1 MKKTRR
7 FLALL
12 LAVFMLVTS
21 FQYNDLKVYAEEAPV
36 VEENIEEPSVEEI
49 PQEEPETPAQQ
60 DIPPVA
66 EGSEEIINEEQPGV
80 VEETP
85 AEDSQEEQLQVEEQE
100 EEQEIVNDATFKLTL
115 NANGGLFGNGKST
128 DVITY
133 ATTFISVTPERE
145 GYMFTGWY
153 LDSECTNMCSYEWN
167 LQSLVCD
174 GYDEAAIRA
183 AYNGKTIYAGWS
195 SDYHTVTYV
204 FGTESGNN
212 PEKNTG
218 YYYDSQKN
226 AKVKSYTVYVPT
238 GKSVSDYEYRPD
250 VSGISNSDYH
260 YIASGNFY
268 TDQDRTQLY
277 VYNYGDV
284 LEKDI
289 TLYVGYERGVVLT
302 IHSGSDDAFFTKEYI
317 NNNEYTNSRVKTAY
331 YTGKKNEQIWLT
343 NVKTY
348 VKHKD
353 GKQKAAGLYKNAD
366 YSGNAIDFD
375 VASSFSEDTE
385 LWVKWEGNDS
395 ATYLT
400 LDPNGGYFQDRQD
413 GSNVEKLDFEVTT
426 NEKTYYGNYDY
437 IIVNNDMHYGMAGW
451 AKKKNATSPDYPCQN
466 GYYDIQIAVKGN
478 TTLYAVW
485 KKQFSLVKLHTCGGT
500 LINPYN
506 TSLVLDEDLNYVG
519 QTSSYNNFYLGGL
532 TATKDGY
539 TFGGWYTDEA
549 CTIPAAINYS
559 YGKSDVDLYA
569 KWVKNYTVTFDLGNG
584 TAVAGDNY
592 SLTVVEGTSIAASGL
607 SVPSNPI
614 AKDAKQA
621 FDGWYLDENFTQKV
635 ERNDIA
641 NAAVKSDI
649 TYYAKYSDGYTVT
662 YDVNGGSFIGQS
674 GTTYSV
680 KVPKGE
686 KIGGRY
692 PNVESNEDK
701 KTFAG
706 WYIGDKEVT
715 NVPEYVVTK
724 DITFKAKYDECFT
737 ITFHAN
743 QAGVKFNDNNS
754 DTITVKVPKGE
765 AYRYSKNSS
774 TSASIYGAPSL
785 TVQEVDGKM
794 PLAHENSTESTLA
807 YATSKDGSGNHY
819 YLGATYHVIKT
830 SDSEYR
836 YEQQISDTGF
846 VPTEDMD
853 LYLVWADTIEVT
865 FDGNGKTFNKEELDR
880 RGLQNVKIS
889 DDKKK
894 VVVTTAKGT
903 ALSDLS
909 VKDVLRNATDI
920 VKGSYIFRYSMGWFT
935 DKSCKNY
942 ANEKEALQKNTSV
955 YAKWQTSSPYN
966 PSNYIEFTFDAGEG
980 HFAKETDKVY
990 TTGYSAEYPIITLSC
1005 PLPINSDAN
1014 KAFTGWY
1021 TDAECTKPYITG
1033 NSFFKYNGSDDQE
1046 LLPEDFK
1053 RNGTCYVEVKGKLK
1067 KLYAGYGTASH
1078 VTLDANGGY
1087 FDANINRVKNP
1098 TESQKSD
1105 TVIDVKENNKGY
1117 GICISEY
1124 TARVR
1129 RDGNKVFAGWY
1140 LDKECTQKAVTEAKQ
1155 VNREFYTPKSSEVTL
1170 YAKWEDYKAT
1180 SLSHNNPSTMTLK
1193 IGQKY
1198 KLNLNVTPADGNVR
1212 WVIDEGYAN
1221 NTQFDSAVKI
1231 SNDGTVT
1238 ALAAGRAVVHAEC
1251 NGICTSDISINVSN
1265 ATVGTSITLDKSEIN
1280 LFNGEETT
1288 VTAAVTPESSASNV
1302 KWTTSDKDIVA
1313 VEGFGDTA
1321 TLTAGTKEGTAKVTA
1336 TIGKVKSVM
1345 TVNVTKPIELDKK
1358 ECTLTSMKNVSV
1370 TLNTKL
1376 ADSFKAQKKEIT
1388 WTISDET
1395 ALSNT
1400 SIHAPGFYVTNA
1412 QFTVTPDLEETKVV
1426 TVTASITDGDK
1437 TYSDSCVITINP
1449 QLKTAAPVASIPSG
1463 TAVKKGTK
1471 ISLASDTYQSDIYYT
1486 VDGKDPINWDKE
1498 LYMDPIVINEDTTI
1512 KAFAVKS
1519 KRKDSEI
1526 VEFHYT
1532 IDTADWG
1539 DIKDDETKT
1548 LFANDSSKVPS
1559 GMWYLV
1565 GDKTAYY
1572 TENDVIDFAKTY
1584 TGNAITFNDDI
1595 CVYQGTTKLV
1605 ENKDYT
1611 VSYKNNKLAAKND
1624 AAKAPTVNIKGKG
1637 NYKNTVNFMF
1647 NINPASLSEASIA
1660 SDKVVEIKSG
1670 SKTKL
1675 SFVKPTIMFAGKKL
1689 AEGKDYELL
1698 YYRYPS
1704 DNKVKEDERIDLPS
1718 KEIVKEAGQKYAVV
1732 AIAKNGG
1739 NFVGAVPGMVVAECY
1754 DKNTEVTVSRLKVVD
1769 AKGKAL
1775 SVEYTGEAYS
1785 VQTLFDTS
1793 NGNEAKAFVKD
1804 GKKVLEFGKDFV
1816 VDQVPNDKYTS
1827 AGVHTIRVVG
1837 QGHYVGE
1844 KEFTFTITGTQL
1856 NKVKVAGLSTSVEYT
1871 GSAITLDDL
1880 FNAKDTALKSTWT
1893 GVTLYEGKDKNA
1905 LEAGKDYT
1913 VSMENTGKVGKFTI
1927 KFTGINGYTG
1937 AIVKTIKVN
1946 AYSIKNDSKKKL
1958 TVDVDN
1964 VQYTKAGAKPAVK
1977 VTFGDTVLKEG
1988 VDYTIA
1994 YKNNKT
2000 IAENENA
2007 LQALSASKRPTVT
2020 VTGKGSFAGS
2030 INRCFCITKTDISNA
2045 ELVLKDVNY
2054 NEKGKK
2060 GYFFATPT
2068 ITENGQKLAVG
2079 KNKDVEAIAKTDYI
2093 YTFAED
2099 TWYDSVRCV
2108 YAGTKITADTEV
2120 PEGALI
2126 KVSVV
2131 VKCSEKSPYSSA
2143 SNGTELVGYYRV
2155 IEKSKDLSQS
2165 KFKATLRNPSKFV
2178 YDDGNEV
2185 IPLKSEDIFVYYM
2198 EGKEKVEVSPNEY
2211 EIVSVTNNTKIGKAT
2226 VVIRG
2231 KHSIFGYGGTKTIT
2245 FNIGAKSL

>member
-49 PQEEPETPAQQ
+49 PQEEPETPVQQ
-60 DIPPVA
+60 EIPPVA

-85 AEDSQEEQLQVEEQE
+85 AEDSMEEELQAEEQE
-100 EEQEIVNDATFKLTL
+100 EEQEIVNDAEFILTVD
-115 NANGGLFGNGKST
+115 ANGGKFYNEE
-128 DVITY
+128 
-133 ATTFISVTPERE
+133 TTLTLTEVTSWVQEPIRE
-145 GYMFTGWY
+145 GYYFAGWY
-153 LDSECTNMCSYEWN
+153 LDKECKQPCYGWSLNMLE
-167 LQSLVCD
+167 
-174 GYDEAAIRA
+174 YDYNKDMQIAIIEK
-183 AYNGKTIYAGWS
+183 YNGKTIYARWAEKQCTIT
-195 SDYHTVTYV
+195 YH
-204 FGTESGNN
+204 FGKEGGTDSL
-212 PEKNTG
+212 KDKG
-218 YYYDSQKN
+218 YYTNYNNESMLE
-226 AKVKSYTVYVPT
+226 YTVEVPAGVELNNQYAPQDYYVC
-238 GKSVSDYEYRPD
+238 
-250 VSGISNSDYH
+250 NSDYH
-260 YIASGNFY
+260 YAFSGKYY
-268 TDQDRTQLY
+268 TDYNRTKEYKLGSK
-277 VYNYGDV
+277 VSSD
-284 LEKDI
+284 LE
-289 TLYVGYERGVVLT
+289 LYVGYEKCR
-302 IHSGSDDAFFTKEYI
+302 I
-317 NNNEYTNSRVKTAY
+317 
-331 YTGKKNEQIWLT
+331 
-343 NVKTY
+343 
-348 VKHKD
+348 
-353 GKQKAAGLYKNAD
+353 
-366 YSGNAIDFD
+366 
-375 VASSFSEDTE
+375 
-385 LWVKWEGNDS
+385 
-395 ATYLT
+395 
-400 LDPNGGYFQDRQD
+400 
-413 GSNVEKLDFEVTT
+413 VT
-426 NEKTYYGNYDY
+426 
-437 IIVNNDMHYGMAGW
+437 
-451 AKKKNATSPDYPCQN
+451 
-466 GYYDIQIAVKGN
+466 
-478 TTLYAVW
+478 
-485 KKQFSLVKLHTCGGT
+485 FHTCGGT
-500 LINPYN
+500 LVNEYN
-506 TSLVLDEDLNYVG
+506 RQLFRDDDLNYVG
-519 QTSSYNNFYLGGL
+519 QIGKTNALNLDGM
-532 TATKDGY
+532 TATKEGFN
-539 TFGGWYTDEA
+539 FGGWYTDEA
-549 CTIPAAINYS
+549 YKSAAERYYS
-559 YGKSDVDLYA
+559 ECQSDLDLYA
-569 KWVKNYTVTFDLGNG
+569 KWEKNCTVTFDLGNG

-592 SLTVVEGTSIAASGL
+592 SFTVVEGTSIAASGL

-614 AKDAKQA
+614 AKDSNQA
-621 FDGWYLDENFTQKV
+621 FDGWYADENFTQKV
-635 ERNDIA
+635 ERSDIA
-641 NAAVKSDI
+641 NATVNEDI
-649 TYYAKYSDGYTVT
+649 TYYAKYSAAYTVT

-706 WYIGDKEVT
+706 WYIDDKEVT
-715 NVPEYVVTK
+715 NIPEYVVTK
-724 DITFKAKYDECFT
+724 DITLKAKYDECFT
-737 ITFHAN
+737 ITFHTN
-743 QAGVKFNDNNS
+743 QDGVKFSENNS
-754 DTITVKVPKGE
+754 DTFIVKVPKGE
-765 AYRYSKNSS
+765 AYRYSQEASENASIFNAPTLDIKEVNGKRPLVHQNTS
-774 TSASIYGAPSL
+774 TSI
-785 TVQEVDGKM
+785 
-794 PLAHENSTESTLA
+794 LA
-807 YATSKDGSGNHY
+807 YSTASDGSENHY
-819 YLGATYHVIKT
+819 YFNDKYHVIRT
-830 SDSEYR
+830 VDSNYK

-846 VPTEDMD
+846 VPTSDID
-853 LYLVWADTIEVT
+853 LYVVWGDVIEVT
-865 FDGNGKTFNKEELDR
+865 YDGNGKTFEDISHGNTNIVTD
-880 RGLQNVKIS
+880 NVSLI
-889 DDKKK
+889 DDNKK
-894 VVVTTAKGT
+894 VVVRTAKGT
-903 ALSDLS
+903 SLNDLIVGKRIANYSDS
-909 VKDVLRNATDI
+909 EYYRNVI
-920 VKGSYIFRYSMGWFT
+920 GWYKT
-935 DKSCKNY
+935 SDYKNY
-942 ANEKEALQKNTSV
+942 VNEKEPLIENTTV
-955 YAKWQTSSPYN
+955 YAKWQGGKVTK
-966 PSNYIEFTFDAGEG
+966 IESAAGSKIVFDAGAGYIEEANRRT
-980 HFAKETDKVY
+980 FETYYDNRYGDV
-990 TTGYSAEYPIITLSC
+990 AVACPI
-1005 PLPINSDAN
+1005 PMINDPN
-1014 KAFTGWY
+1014 KAFIGWY
-1021 TDAECTKPYITG
+1021 TDEACTKPYKASIEYYVYKPSLEGYLLVGENSGVSYVSIT
-1033 NSFFKYNGSDDQE
+1033 SE
-1046 LLPEDFK
+1046 IK
-1053 RNGTCYVEVKGKLK
+1053 R
-1067 KLYAGYGTASH
+1067 LYAGYGPANH
-1078 VTLDANGGY
+1078 VKLDANGGY
-1087 FDANINRVKNP
+1087 FDADISRVNNP
-1098 TESQKSD
+1098 TEAQKSEMLLY
-1105 TVIDVKENNKGY
+1105 VKEDYKGH

-1198 KLNLNVTPADGNVR
+1198 KLNLNVTPNDGNVR
-1212 WVIDEGYAN
+1212 WVIDEGYSN
-1221 NTQFDSAVKI
+1221 NTTLDTAVKI

-1251 NGICTSDISINVSN
+1251 NGARTSDISINVSN
-1265 ATVGTSITLDKSEIN
+1265 ATVGTSITLDKSETN
-1280 LFNGEETT
+1280 LFSGESTT
-1288 VTAAVTPESSASNV
+1288 VTALVTPESSASNV

-1336 TIGKVKSVM
+1336 TIGKVKSEI

-1358 ECTLTSMKNVSV
+1358 ECTLTSMENVSV

-1376 ADSFKAQKKEIT
+1376 ADSLKAQKKEIT

-1400 SIHAPGFYVTNA
+1400 SLHATGFYATNA

-1449 QLKTAAPVASIPSG
+1449 QLKTASPVASIPSG

-1486 VDGKDPINWDKE
+1486 VDGKDPIKWDKE

-1539 DIKDDETKT
+1539 DIKDDETKA

-1565 GDKTAYY
+1565 GDKSAYY

-1624 AAKAPTVNIKGKG
+1624 DAKAPTVNIKGKG

-1675 SFVKPTIMFAGKKL
+1675 SSVKPTIMFAGKKL

-1698 YYRYPS
+1698 YYGYTS
-1704 DNKVKEDERIDLPS
+1704 DNEVSENERIDAPS
-1718 KEIVKEAGQKYAVV
+1718 KEIVKEADQKYAVV
-1732 AIAKNGG
+1732 AIAKDGG
-1739 NFVGAVPGMVVAECY
+1739 NYVGAVPGMVVAECY
-1754 DKNTEVTVSRLKVVD
+1754 DKNTEVAVSGLKVVD

-1775 SVEYTGEAYS
+1775 SVEYTGAAYS
-1785 VQTLFDTS
+1785 VQTLFDNS
-1793 NGNEAKAFVKD
+1793 NGNEVKAFVKD
-1804 GKKVLEFGKDFV
+1804 GKKVLEYNKDFI
-1816 VDQVPNDKYTS
+1816 VDQVPNDEYAS

-1844 KEFTFTITGTQL
+1844 KEFTFTITGKQL

-1871 GSAITLDDL
+1871 GSAITLNDL
-1880 FNAKDTALKSTWT
+1880 FNKNDKTLDDKWT
-1893 GVTLYEGKDKNA
+1893 GVTLYEVDAATKEKVA
-1905 LEAGKDYT
+1905 LEEGKHYT
-1913 VSMENTGKVGKFTI
+1913 VSMENTGKVGKFTL

-1937 AIVKTIKVN
+1937 AIVKTIKVTSFN
-1946 AYSIKNDSKKKL
+1946 IKIDDGNLIYVNIADSKF
-1958 TVDVDN
+1958 TT
-1964 VQYTKAGAKPAVK
+1964 QYTKSGAKPSVE
-1977 VTFGDTVLKEG
+1977 VTFDGTVLKEG

-1994 YKNNKT
+1994 YKNNKA
-2000 IAENENA
+2000 IVENENA
-2007 LQALSASKRPTVT
+2007 LLALPASKRPTVN
-2020 VTGKGSFAGS
+2020 VTGKGNFAGS

-2060 GYFFATPT
+2060 GYFLATPT

-2165 KFKATLRNPSKFV
+2165 KFKATLKNPSKFV

-2185 IPLKSEDIFVYYM
+2185 IPLKSEDILVYYM

-2231 KHSIFGYGGTKTIT
+2231 KHSIFGYGGIKTIT